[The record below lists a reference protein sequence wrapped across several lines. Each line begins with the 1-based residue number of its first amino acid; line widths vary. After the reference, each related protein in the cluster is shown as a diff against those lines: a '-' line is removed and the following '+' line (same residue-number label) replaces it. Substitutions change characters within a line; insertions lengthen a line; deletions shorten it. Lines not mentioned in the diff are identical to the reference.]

1 MATGGRIRL
10 LTLGVLDRDI
20 LSLFSRRIRELTN
33 SHFSDNPAQL
43 RTVREIRLR
52 KGLPVCV
59 VYSGG
64 DALLLGQG
72 FSVSD
77 DDIDNTLAL
86 VTDSSY
92 YALENEFA
100 NGYITI
106 PGGHRV
112 GLAGQVVTWA
122 DGSTRLREISGFN
135 FRIAREVKGIAEAL
149 VPKLLKGGILASTL
163 IVSPP
168 GSGKTTLLRDLCRVS
183 SVGLP
188 GFGLRPSQVGI
199 VDERSEI
206 AACFRGVP
214 QHDVGP
220 RTDVLDRCPKA
231 KGMMMLLRSMGPEL
245 VATDEIGSDQD
256 AQSMAVA
263 LASGVVVLAT
273 CHGDDLDHV
282 KKRPYA
288 SWMLEKRY
296 FEKAIVLSGRL
307 GPGTLE
313 YIGDVK

>member
-1 MATGGRIRL
+1 MTTGGRVGL
-10 LTLGVLDRDI
+10 LTLSVLDRDI
-20 LSLFSRRIRELTN
+20 LSLFSRKIRQMVN
-33 SHFSDNPAQL
+33 SHFQNHEAQL
-43 RTVREIRLR
+43 ETVQEIRLR

-64 DALLLGQG
+64 DALLSGQE

-77 DDIDNTLAL
+77 EDIDKTLAL

-122 DGSTRLREISGFN
+122 DGTTRLREISGFN
-135 FRIAREVKGIAEAL
+135 FRVARQVKGIAEKV
-149 VPKLLKGGILASTL
+149 VPKLMKDGQLSSTL

-168 GSGKTTLLRDLCRVS
+168 GAGKTTLLRDLCRVS
-183 SVGLP
+183 SQGLP
-188 GFGLRPSQVGI
+188 SLGLRASQVGI

-206 AACFRGVP
+206 AACFKGVP

-231 KGMMMLLRSMGPEL
+231 KGMVMLLRSMGPDL
-245 VATDEIGSDQD
+245 IATDEIGGEDD
-256 AQSMAVA
+256 AEAVKVA
-263 LASGVVVLAT
+263 LAGGVVVLAS
-273 CHGDDLDHV
+273 CHGDSIDHV

-288 SWMLEKRY
+288 SWIVEKRY
-296 FEKAIVLSGRL
+296 FEKAVVLSGRL